1 MAVDPG
7 FLDHVTDLLSDLG
20 TLQVKRMFGG
30 VGLYQ
35 SDLMFALIFGDS
47 LYLKADKDTE
57 AQFEAAG
64 SSPFTFEM
72 KDGRTGILHYWRLP
86 EEAGDD
92 RAAACRWARL
102 AVETAIKARSKG
114 KAVGKLGAKSD
125 VKSKATARKDPEL
138 LIDGPWDED

>member
-7 FLDHVTDLLSDLG
+7 FREHVVDLLADLG
-20 TLQVKRMFGG
+20 PVQVKRMFGG

-35 SDLMFALIFGDS
+35 ADLMFGLIFGDS

-57 AQFEAAG
+57 ARFEAAG
-64 SSPFTFEM
+64 SAPFTYEM

-92 RAAACRWARL
+92 RAAAAVWARL
-102 AVETAIKARSKG
+102 ALRSAIKARASAKPSAKRG
-114 KAVGKLGAKSD
+114 AKAVKTTPKRRAE
-125 VKSKATARKDPEL
+125 PEL
-138 LIDGPWDED
+138 LIDGPWDDD

>member
-1 MAVDPG
+1 VAVDPG

-20 TLQVKRMFGG
+20 PVQVKRMFGG

-47 LYLKADKDTE
+47 LFLKADKDTE

-64 SSPFTFEM
+64 SAPFTYEM
-72 KDGRTGILHYWRLP
+72 KDGRTGILHFWRLP
-86 EEAGDD
+86 EEAVDD
-92 RAAACRWARL
+92 RIAACRWARL

-114 KAVGKLGAKSD
+114 KASSKSGAKSNP
-125 VKSKATARKDPEL
+125 KARKEPEL
-138 LIDGPWDED
+138 LIDGPWDDD

>member
-7 FLDHVTDLLSDLG
+7 FLDHICDLLSDLG
-20 TLQVKRMFGG
+20 PVQVKRMFGG

-47 LYLKADKDTE
+47 LYLKADKETE

-64 SSPFTFEM
+64 SSPFSFEM

-86 EEAGDD
+86 EEASDD

-102 AVETAIKARSKG
+102 AVEVAIKARSKS
-114 KAVGKLGAKSD
+114 KAVGKAAI
-125 VKSKATARKDPEL
+125 KSKTKTRKEPEL
-138 LIDGPWDED
+138 LIDGPWDDD

>member
-20 TLQVKRMFGG
+20 PVQVKRMFGG

-47 LYLKADKDTE
+47 LYLKADKETE

-92 RAAACRWARL
+92 RMAACRWARL
-102 AVETAIKARSKG
+102 AVETAIRARAKD
-114 KAVGKLGAKSD
+114 KAVGKSGAKS
-125 VKSKATARKDPEL
+125 KSKARKEPEL
-138 LIDGPWDED
+138 LIDGPWDDD

>member
-7 FLDHVTDLLSDLG
+7 FVDHVTDLLSDLG
-20 TLQVKRMFGG
+20 PVQVKRMFGG

-35 SDLMFALIFGDS
+35 GDLMFALIFDDS
-47 LYLKADKDTE
+47 LYLKADKGTE

-72 KDGRTGILHYWRLP
+72 KGERTGILHYWRLP
-86 EEAGDD
+86 DEAGDD
-92 RAAACRWARL
+92 RAAACRWAGL

-114 KAVGKLGAKSD
+114 KSAGKSGTKSQP
-125 VKSKATARKDPEL
+125 KAGKEPEL
-138 LIDGPWDED
+138 LIDGPWDDD

>member
-1 MAVDPG
+1 MAADPG
-7 FLDHVTDLLSDLG
+7 FVDHVVDLLSDLG
-20 TLQVKRMFGG
+20 PLQVKRMFGG

-35 SDLMFALIFGDS
+35 NDLMFALIFVDS
-47 LYLKADKDTE
+47 LYLKVDKDSQ

-64 SSPFTFEM
+64 SAPFTYEM

-92 RAAACRWARL
+92 RIAACRWARM
-102 AVETAIKARSKG
+102 AVECSVRARSKAKPRARSGG
-114 KAVGKLGAKSD
+114 KSNAK
-125 VKSKATARKDPEL
+125 RLREPEL

>member
-1 MAVDPG
+1 VAVDPG

-20 TLQVKRMFGG
+20 PVQVKRMFGG

-47 LYLKADKDTE
+47 LFLKADKDTE

-64 SSPFTFEM
+64 SAPFTYEM
-72 KDGRTGILHYWRLP
+72 KDGRTGILHFWRLP
-86 EEAGDD
+86 EDAGDD
-92 RAAACRWARL
+92 RIAACRWARL

-114 KAVGKLGAKSD
+114 KASSKSGAKSNP
-125 VKSKATARKDPEL
+125 KARKEPEL
-138 LIDGPWDED
+138 LIDGPWDDD

>member
-7 FLDHVTDLLSDLG
+7 FLDHVSDLLSDLG
-20 TLQVKRMFGG
+20 PVQVKRMFGG
-30 VGLYQ
+30 VGLFQ
-35 SDLMFALIFGDS
+35 NDLMFALIFGDS
-47 LYLKADKDTE
+47 LYLKADKDSE

-64 SSPFTFEM
+64 SGPFTFEM

-92 RAAACRWARL
+92 RVAACRWARL
-102 AVETAIKARSKG
+102 ALDSAIRARP
-114 KAVGKLGAKSD
+114 
-125 VKSKATARKDPEL
+125 KSKSGGKPGGKITAKRRKEPEL